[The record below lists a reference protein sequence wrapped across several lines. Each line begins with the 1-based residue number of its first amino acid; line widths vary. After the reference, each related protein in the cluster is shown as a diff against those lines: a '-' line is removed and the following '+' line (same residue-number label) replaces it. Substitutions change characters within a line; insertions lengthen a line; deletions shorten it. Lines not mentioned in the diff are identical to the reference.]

1 MELTKFRSQLS
12 IASEQVS
19 VGLQRAQN
27 TVARL
32 RAGTSDTLQKA
43 RARSENCLHTLR
55 AASRRA
61 TAFAG
66 ARITEFKLQLSSA
79 SKRVATPVQR
89 AQNLVSRFGRSAVD
103 SLQKVRLEAQ
113 NDLQKL
119 HSASRDAVVFAG
131 GQIAKLGPKASGAI
145 KHAGVRI
152 HLAQN
157 RVTTL
162 VKSVAE
168 KPRRL
173 RDARRAKENELHN
186 LVSGSLDAIVV
197 TDVKHCLVE
206 ANPRALDLFG
216 ISEWNLKYFTIDTF
230 IARYEPLADANS
242 LPVSNQLEIHGR
254 CRIRRLDGAL
264 RVAECHFVPDVVP
277 RRHLYEFLNIA
288 PYKISPFG
296 FDARKASFARRTK
309 FARHGVP
316 FVR

>member
-1 MELTKFRSQLS
+1 M
-12 IASEQVS
+12 ASEQLS

-27 TVARL
+27 TIARW
-32 RAGTSDTLQKA
+32 RADATDTLQKA
-43 RARSENCLHTLR
+43 RARSENGLHTLR
-55 AASRRA
+55 AASRKA

-66 ARITEFKLQLSSA
+66 ARITEWKLQWSSA
-79 SKRVATPVQR
+79 SKRVAIPVQR
-89 AQNLVSRFGRSAVD
+89 AQNSVRRFRKSAVD
-103 SLQKVRLEAQ
+103 S
-113 NDLQKL
+113 L
-119 HSASRDAVVFAG
+119 HSASRDAIVFAG
-131 GQIAKLGPKASGAI
+131 GQIAKVGSKASGAT
-145 KHAGVRI
+145 KLAGVRI
-152 HLAQN
+152 HTAQN
-157 RVTTL
+157 SVATL
-162 VKSVAE
+162 VKSVVE
-168 KPRRL
+168 KPRRR
-173 RDARRAKENELHN
+173 RDARRAKENELHD
-186 LVSGSLDAIVV
+186 LVCGSVDAIVV
-197 TDVKHCLVE
+197 TDVKHRLVE

-216 ISEWNLKYFTIDTF
+216 ISELNLKYFTIDTF